1 MCYIDIVKKYM
12 RAAERSAALFFYR
25 ERMVAGIISHKNKR
39 KFVELS
45 NHGVS
50 YREIYNKHV
59 EPGTMSFRSFCRRMA
74 EWKNK
79 FTVDSEKLEAANL
92 AYKFTPHASTV
103 QVNGSGEVVQAWIKQ
118 RTDDRI
124 NEVIAAIEANIQPA
138 NIEPAKYEPADRMLE
153 IPLFDMHFGIA
164 DFAFYEGILAQILG
178 IITCRHWDKIVIPVG
193 QDLFHNDSIAD
204 GKTTKGTP
212 IEKVDL
218 YTAVCDAER
227 FYFALINAA
236 VENANCVSV
245 IYSPGNHD
253 RTVGWMFARMLKQ
266 RYPDIVDDSVKDRKV
281 VWWNQCFVGIT
292 HGAKKGD
299 NAVGM
304 RGWFTMEYPVLFAT
318 AKVREIHAG
327 HLHSESERDEYG
339 VKIRR
344 VACGNKSDAWTE
356 EEGFKSIKR
365 FMLFEWAP
373 GRLHSIHYIE

>member
-1 MCYIDIVKKYM
+1 M
-12 RAAERSAALFFYR
+12 RAAEKSAALFFYH

-79 FTVDSEKLEAANL
+79 FTADGEKLEAANL

-118 RTDDRI
+118 HTESRI
-124 NEVIAAIEANIQPA
+124 DEILEAIERYIPTAK
-138 NIEPAKYEPADRMLE
+138 IEPVPYEPSDRMLE
-153 IPLFDMHFGIA
+153 IPLFDMHFGVA
-164 DFAFYEGILAQILG
+164 DFAFYQGILEQILA
-178 IITCRHWDKIVIPVG
+178 IIAERHWDKIVIPVG
-193 QDLFHNDSIAD
+193 QDLFHNDSVAE

-212 IEKVDL
+212 IEKVDMHK
-218 YTAVCDAER
+218 AVCDAEA
-227 FYFALINAA
+227 FYFNLIDAAIEHSNA
-236 VENANCVSV
+236 VEV

-253 RTVGWMFARMLKQ
+253 RTVGWMFARILKQ
-266 RYPDIVDDSVKDRKV
+266 RYPAIVDDSIKDRKV
-281 VWWNQCFVGIT
+281 VWWEGCFLGIT
-292 HGAKKGD
+292 HGAKKND
-299 NAVGM
+299 NAVGL

-327 HLHSESERDEYG
+327 HLHRESERDEYG
-339 VKIRR
+339 VKIRH
-344 VACGNKSDAWTE
+344 VACGNKSDEWTE

-373 GRLHSIHYIE
+373 GRLKSIHYIE